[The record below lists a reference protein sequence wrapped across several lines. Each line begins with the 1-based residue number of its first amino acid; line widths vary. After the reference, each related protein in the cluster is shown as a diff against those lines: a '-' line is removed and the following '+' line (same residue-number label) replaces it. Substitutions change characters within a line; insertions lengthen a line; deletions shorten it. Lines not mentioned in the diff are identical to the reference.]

1 MSNLK
6 KDIED
11 LVKKEQLAH
20 CCAGMGCETASRLY
34 ADQIINLIEK
44 AEQEAR
50 IDEWQTILNAKIT
63 YSGTPALFNP
73 EGLSI
78 TTSNT
83 KEMTTLL
90 HGYAKDRIKDIKSK
104 LIGEE

>member
-34 ADQIINLIEK
+34 ADQIINLIESVIP
-44 AEQEAR
+44 EEATGNVFVEY
-50 IDEWQTILNAKIT
+50 I
-63 YSGTPALFNP
+63 
-73 EGLSI
+73 EGYNQAIS
-78 TTSNT
+78 
-83 KEMTTLL
+83 
-90 HGYAKDRIKDIKSK
+90 DIKSK
-104 LIGEE
+104 LIDEEDK

>member
-34 ADQIINLIEK
+34 ADQIINLIESVVDSVSPSKYQTPTSYKK
-44 AEQEAR
+44 A
-50 IDEWQTILNAKIT
+50 
-63 YSGTPALFNP
+63 
-73 EGLSI
+73 
-78 TTSNT
+78 
-83 KEMTTLL
+83 
-90 HGYAKDRIKDIKSK
+90 IKSK
-104 LIGEE
+104 LIGEGK